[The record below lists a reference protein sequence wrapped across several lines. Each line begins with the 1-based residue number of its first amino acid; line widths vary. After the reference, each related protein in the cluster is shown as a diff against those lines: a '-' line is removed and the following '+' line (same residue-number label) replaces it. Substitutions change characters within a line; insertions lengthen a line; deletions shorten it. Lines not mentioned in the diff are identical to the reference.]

1 MSDEKTM
8 GDVIQ
13 IDEARI
19 RDHLGELVRGT
30 VEETLNAMLDAEA
43 CQIASNRDPR
53 LAGKNDPS
61 GVAET
66 GGAEPQI
73 AEQSRSWRAAIGEW
87 GIMRGS

>member
-1 MSDEKTM
+1 MDHVRHVPGGQVNAEG
-8 GDVIQ
+8 GDK
-13 IDEARI
+13 
-19 RDHLGELVRGT
+19 
-30 VEETLNAMLDAEA
+30 

-66 GGAEPQI
+66 GGAEPQM

>member
-1 MSDEKTM
+1 MPCSTY
-8 GDVIQ
+8 
-13 IDEARI
+13 
-19 RDHLGELVRGT
+19 
-30 VEETLNAMLDAEA
+30 

-66 GGAEPQI
+66 GGAEPQM